1 MAATVVVV
9 EAHGGS
15 DTSPEYTNVVG
26 LGNGVAN
33 TARYCT
39 NDLVDPGTN
48 QPCVIPASSYYYSYW
63 KHHAIHVVSGLNTSV
78 GNIRWYTDGSESWG
92 TNVVINVGQ
101 RDSPG
106 DEGHGCPADNYDKSD
121 GTAGT
126 TGHDLADDTNGHP
139 YYRTQSPEEANAY
152 TFTSGSTLD
161 IQAETN
167 IESNDVKSASVVTQV
182 KIGSTAVQ
190 GTKAAETFTFVYDCM
205 GIN

>member
-15 DTSPEYTNVVG
+15 DGSPTYTNVVG

-39 NDLVDPGTN
+39 NDLADPGTN
-48 QPCVIPASSYYYSYW
+48 QPCVIPSSSYYYSYW

-92 TNVVINVGQ
+92 TNVVINVGK

-106 DEGHGCPADNYDKSD
+106 DEGHGCPAANYDKSD

-126 TGHDLADDTNGHP
+126 TGYDLADDSNGHP

-161 IQAETN
+161 IQADTN
-167 IESNDVKSASVVTQV
+167 IESNTVKSASVVTQV

-190 GTKAAETFTFVYDCM
+190 GTKAAETFTFVYDE
-205 GIN
+205 I